1 MVVFLLLPTLSPTAR
16 RSVYSRVALLCC
28 ILSPNTTKTS
38 RFPSLP
44 EHAISTRSVVLY
56 IITTG
61 HYLMEYIQ
69 MNNWIFFMNAGVGPM
84 QGKFSVAIHRT
95 HLVSLLTSIG
105 QSNHFYRYAPEQI
118 PYGINRYQ
126 VGSIA

>member
-1 MVVFLLLPTLSPTAR
+1 MLYLVAQYDKDFKISFPPGTRDFYEVCCALHYNYWPLSHGIYSDEQLDIFHERWCRSDAR
-16 RSVYSRVALLCC
+16 QV
-28 ILSPNTTKTS
+28 
-38 RFPSLP
+38 
-44 EHAISTRSVVLY
+44 
-56 IITTG
+56 
-61 HYLMEYIQ
+61 
-69 MNNWIFFMNAGVGPM
+69 
-84 QGKFSVAIHRT
+84 SVAIHRT